1 MTLGIDRGTLRG
13 RTLLERR
20 VVQIADAATD
30 PEYTERD
37 AQQRGNLHT
46 GLGVP
51 LLREDA
57 LVGVLVLY
65 RLRVERFT
73 EKQIALVT
81 TFADQAVIAI
91 ENARLLTEQREALE
105 QQTGTAEVLQVINAS
120 PGDLAP
126 VFAAIVERAIALCGA
141 TN

>member
-1 MTLGIDRGTLRG
+1 VLETLVETAARLCEAEQGYVFRLSEGRHHLVASFGIAADFKEYILQRPLGIDRGTLRG

-20 VVQIADAATD
+20 VVQIEDAATD
-30 PEYTERD
+30 PEYTWSE

-51 LLREDA
+51 LLREDT

-65 RLRVERFT
+65 RSRVERFT

-91 ENARLLTEQREALE
+91 ENARL
-105 QQTGTAEVLQVINAS
+105 
-120 PGDLAP
+120 
-126 VFAAIVERAIALCGA
+126 F
-141 TN
+141 